1 MYKEQVNF
9 SSKVQRSSDTV
20 QDWPSS
26 RNALL
31 ASSLLI
37 RILRAPIFPLPAK
50 VLTESHPVKE
60 CNPISALNISRPV
73 LWTDPLLP
81 FSVTFQHSLSAVRN
95 KVFPFRLLMQSSL
108 LHSLEMN
115 LIRFVLFLTSDRN
128 FLHCLTSW
136 VELTCDNWT
145 PTTSPHMVLSA
156 FLIDIYLYV
165 SKTTSILLLC
175 EPSWRTFHGRENAT
189 IAKVVCPP
197 PMLNFWTRF
206 IPSII
211 VAEFYGRPSANGT
224 SFWRGVTS
232 AALFV
237 FRGNPS
243 VVAKDHGNG
252 PKLYCSSSLTS
263 IFRLWPMIIIR
274 QKRDLSAF
282 KTIVL
287 PSVETFFFWLR
298 EEKVFSLFNFIVS
311 SWNFFCGGDDSR
323 SFSLKTW

>member
-1 MYKEQVNF
+1 
-9 SSKVQRSSDTV
+9 
-20 QDWPSS
+20 
-26 RNALL
+26 
-31 ASSLLI
+31 
-37 RILRAPIFPLPAK
+37 
-50 VLTESHPVKE
+50 
-60 CNPISALNISRPV
+60 
-73 LWTDPLLP
+73 
-81 FSVTFQHSLSAVRN
+81 
-95 KVFPFRLLMQSSL
+95 MQSSS

-115 LIRFVLFLTSDRN
+115 LIRLVLFLTSDRN

-136 VELTCDNWT
+136 VELICDSWT
-145 PTTSPHMVLSA
+145 PATSPRMVLSA
-156 FLIDIYLYV
+156 FLIDISLYV
-165 SKTTSILLLC
+165 SKTTSILLLW
-175 EPSWRTFHGRENAT
+175 EPSWRTFVRREEAT

-197 PMLNFWTRF
+197 PTLNFWTRL

-211 VAEFYGRPSANGT
+211 AAEFCGRPSANGT
-224 SFWRGVTS
+224 SFWRGVAS

-263 IFRLWPMIIIR
+263 IFRLWPMIMIR
-274 QKRDLSAF
+274 PKRDLSAF

-311 SWNFFCGGDDSR
+311 WNFFCGGDDSR
-323 SFSLKTW
+323 RCSLNTW